1 VLVGVGVGVLVLVG
15 VLVIVGVF
23 VGVSAIVAVLVGVV
37 VTVGVLVGV
46 GGGIDAT
53 PGAGATLKIV
63 TIAFKK
69 VLIPLLITLIFDPSN
84 SLPDFWGLFCKPII
98 YFLRITNY
106 SSYNHFL

>member
-1 VLVGVGVGVLVLVG
+1 V
-15 VLVIVGVF
+15 VF
-23 VGVSAIVAVLVGVV
+23 VGVGFGVAVLDGVGGIVGVLVGVV